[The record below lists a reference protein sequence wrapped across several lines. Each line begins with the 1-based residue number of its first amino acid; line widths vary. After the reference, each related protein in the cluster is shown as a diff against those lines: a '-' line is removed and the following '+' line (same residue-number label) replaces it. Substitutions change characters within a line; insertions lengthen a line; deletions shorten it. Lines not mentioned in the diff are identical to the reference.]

1 MAGLLEKITLKLDL
15 QGFEQIQGLGRT
27 FKKLETNAV
36 LSQRQ
41 IKGLRTAI
49 LGVGK
54 GASNTIGGLNAQVN
68 ALTRVREGARIGSRQ
83 FRLLTEEINRVNA
96 AITKANAS
104 MNRSSFGRKDLMQ
117 GLGGIA
123 GATAFGGPLPGATGL
138 IGGGISKALGGS
150 FLEGATGGIAAGF
163 ALKPVVEGI
172 GSATTYAAD
181 IDKAKI
187 ALKAATKV
195 QGDAAASAE
204 AYRLAVA
211 QADKA
216 VRDFNV
222 PQEVAIRG
230 MTRLSAAVIGT
241 GGNVHNAGLAFY
253 NVLAAIKGTA
263 GGAED
268 AKAAITALVQI
279 YSKGKVSAEEL
290 SGQLGERFPAAVVEF
305 QKANS
310 DIYKTT
316 ADLQKALKDGTV
328 GLAQLEKFLELL
340 GGKYVEVAKE
350 IGKSSQDAGARAR
363 VAFNDL
369 RIAVGK
375 TLQPVG
381 AEIQEVGILLMQDLL
396 PAAVNVA
403 KAFLGL
409 TKIVVPILKVI
420 GERIVSITQIVGILT
435 PVLGFMAFNAIASA
449 AGFSTMGLAIGKA
462 TKAMGLFIKAQ
473 AKSLVLALTNP
484 WILLATGIIAATIL
498 LKKFTG
504 EYDEMVDSLKAGTAS
519 DELFEKAIR
528 KRIKLEEKKLDL
540 EEKIR
545 KMESKEIS
553 STPRSLK
560 GLKDRLKETT
570 EAWDELG
577 AAMEAFASEGGST
590 DAIDKAMKKVYD
602 LLAGG
607 AGGGSPLQKFADS
620 LKDFKPAVEDAVVGA
635 FKGLE
640 DTIMDFVQTG
650 KLAFKDLAR
659 SIIAD
664 MARIAVRAAIVKP
677 LMNFMFPGL
686 FTAANGAAFA
696 GNKIVPYRKGGVVNS
711 PTMFKYGGS
720 QLGVMGEAGPEA
732 IMPLKRGKSGKLG
745 VEMHGRGGGG
755 VTNVNYT
762 GPTLNFNGDEY
773 VPKSAVGSIVN
784 AAANKGA
791 NMGETATMRS
801 LQNSRS
807 ARGRIGI
814 R

>member
-54 GASNTIGGLNAQVN
+54 GASNTIGGLNAQVD
-68 ALTRVREGARIGSRQ
+68 ALTKVREGARIGSRQ

-104 MNRSSFGRKDLMQ
+104 MNRSSFGRKDFMQ

-230 MTRLSAAVIGT
+230 MTRLSAAVIGA

-263 GGAED
+263 GGSED

-310 DIYKTT
+310 DIYKST

-420 GERIVSITQIVGILT
+420 GERIVSITQLVGILT

-498 LKKFTG
+498 IKKFTG

-519 DELFEKAIR
+519 DELFEQAIR
-528 KRIKLEEKKLDL
+528 KRVKLEEKKLKL
-540 EEKIR
+540 QERIR
-545 KMESKEIS
+545 KIESGEVS
-553 STPRSLK
+553 STPRGLK
-560 GLKDRLKETT
+560 GLKDRLAETT

-577 AAMEAFASEGGST
+577 AAMEAFVKGGST
-590 DAIDKAMKKVYD
+590 SEIEAAMKKVFD
-602 LLAGG
+602 SLQG

-650 KLAFKDLAR
+650 KLAFGDLAR

-686 FTAANGAAFA
+686 FAAKGAAFA
-696 GNKIVPYRKGGVVNS
+696 GNNIVPYRKGGVVSS

>member
-528 KRIKLEEKKLDL
+528 KRIKLEEKKLEL

-570 EAWDELG
+570 EAFDELG
-577 AAMEAFASEGGST
+577 AAMEAFVDGGST

-686 FTAANGAAFA
+686 FAAKGAAFA
-696 GNKIVPYRKGGVVNS
+696 GNNIVPYRKGGVVNS

>member
-1 MAGLLEKITLKLDL
+1 MAKVVEVVSLKLDL
-15 QGFEQIQGLGRT
+15 QGFAQLQGLGNK
-27 FKKLETNAV
+27 FKKLENP
-36 LSQRQ
+36 
-41 IKGLRTAI
+41 IKLTGQGVTRLKNEI
-49 LGVGK
+49 LGLGKVVPNTVGH
-54 GASNTIGGLNAQVN
+54 LNNQAD
-68 ALTRVREGARIGSRQ
+68 ALRRVRQDVEIGTQ
-83 FRLLTEEINRVNA
+83 EFRELTTEINRVNN

-104 MNRSSFGRKDLMQ
+104 MNKTKFGRKDMFQ
-117 GLGGIA
+117 GLGTVA
-123 GATAFGGPLPGATGL
+123 GATAFGGPLPGITGL
-138 IGGGISKALGGS
+138 IGGGISKLAG
-150 FLEGATGGIAAGF
+150 EGFAAGTLPGVAAGF
-163 ALKPVVEGI
+163 ALKPAVEAVSG
-172 GSATTYAAD
+172 ATTYAAD
-181 IDKAKI
+181 INKSKI
-187 ALKAATKV
+187 ALEGATKIE
-195 QGDAAASAE
+195 GDPAASME
-204 AYRLAVA
+204 AYKDALATAARVT
-211 QADKA
+211 KE
-216 VRDFNV
+216 FNV
-222 PQEVAIRG
+222 PQEIAIKG
-230 MTRLSAAVIGT
+230 MTRLSAAVIGA
-241 GGNVHNAGLAFY
+241 GGNVHNASLAFTS
-253 NVLAAIKGTA
+253 VIAAIKGTA
-263 GGAED
+263 GSSED

>member
-1 MAGLLEKITLKLDL
+1 MAGMLEKLTLKLDL
-15 QGFEQIQGLGRT
+15 KGFEQIQGLGRT
-27 FKKLETNAV
+27 FKKLETNAA

-49 LGVGK
+49 LGVSK
-54 GASNTIGGLNAQVN
+54 GANNTIGGLNAQVD

-83 FRLLTEEINRVNA
+83 FRLLTEEIIRVKT
-96 AITKANAS
+96 AIDSANSS
-104 MNRSSFGRKDLMQ
+104 MNKSKFGRKDLMQ
-117 GLGGIA
+117 GLTGIA
-123 GATAFGGPLPGATGL
+123 GATAFGGPLPGITGL
-138 IGGGISKALGGS
+138 IGGGISSALGGG
-150 FLEGATGGIAAGF
+150 FAAGATGGIAAGF
-163 ALKPVVEGI
+163 ALKPAVEGI

-195 QGDAAASAE
+195 QGDAEASAE
-204 AYRLAVA
+204 AYALAIA

-230 MTRLSAAVIGT
+230 MTRLSAAVIGA

-310 DIYKTT
+310 DIYAST

-328 GLAQLEKFLELL
+328 GLAQLEKFLTLL
-340 GGKYVEVAKE
+340 GGKYVDVAKE

-409 TKIVVPILKVI
+409 TKIVVPIIKFI
-420 GERIVSITQIVGILT
+420 GERIVGITDIIGILT
-435 PVLGFMAFNAIASA
+435 PALVFVGIKAFATGGAFA
-449 AGFSTMGLAIGKA
+449 TMGTAIGTA
-462 TKAMGLFIKAQ
+462 TLAMKGFIAAQ
-473 AKSLVLALTNP
+473 AKSLALAVVNP
-484 WILLATGIIAATIL
+484 WVLLASGIIAATIAL
-498 LKKFTG
+498 RRFTG
-504 EYDEMVDSLKAGTAS
+504 EYNEMFEKLKDGTAS
-519 DELFEKAIR
+519 EELFEKSIR
-528 KRIKLEEKKLDL
+528 KRIALEKEKLDL
-540 EEKIR
+540 QKQIKAMENLDDFTKDMLGFDALTTRLATVTKAYDDLGAVMEKFVKGGTAAEIR
-545 KMESKEIS
+545 KE
-553 STPRSLK
+553 LK
-560 GLKDRLKETT
+560 AIFDDLQ
-570 EAWDELG
+570 
-577 AAMEAFASEGGST
+577 GS
-590 DAIDKAMKKVYD
+590 
-602 LLAGG
+602 
-607 AGGGSPLQKFADS
+607 GGGSPLQKFADS

-640 DTIMDFVQTG
+640 DTIVNFVQTG

-686 FTAANGAAFA
+686 FAKGAAFA
-696 GNKIVPYRKGGVVNS
+696 GNKIVPYRKGGVVSS

-720 QLGVMGEAGPEA
+720 NLGVMGEAGPEA

-745 VEMHGRGGGG
+745 VEMHGRTGGT
-755 VTNVNYT
+755 TNVNYT

-807 ARGRIGI
+807 ARGRIGL

>member
-104 MNRSSFGRKDLMQ
+104 MNRSSFGRKDFMQ

-230 MTRLSAAVIGT
+230 MTRLSAAVIGA

-263 GGAED
+263 GGSED

-310 DIYKTT
+310 DIYKST

-420 GERIVSITQIVGILT
+420 GERIVSITQLVGILT

-498 LKKFTG
+498 IKKFTG

-519 DELFEKAIR
+519 DELFEQAIR
-528 KRIKLEEKKLDL
+528 KRVKLEEKKLKL
-540 EEKIR
+540 QERIR
-545 KMESKEIS
+545 KIESGEVS
-553 STPRSLK
+553 STPRGLK
-560 GLKDRLKETT
+560 GLKDRLAETT
-570 EAWDELG
+570 EAWNELG
-577 AAMEAFASEGGST
+577 AAMEAFVKGGST
-590 DAIDKAMKKVYD
+590 SEIEAAMKKVFD
-602 LLAGG
+602 SLQG

-635 FKGLE
+635 FQGLE

-650 KLAFKDLAR
+650 KLAFADLAR

-686 FTAANGAAFA
+686 FAAKGAAFA
-696 GNKIVPYRKGGVVNS
+696 GNNIVPYRKGGVVSS

>member
-15 QGFEQIQGLGRT
+15 QGFEQIQGLGRS

-54 GASNTIGGLNAQVN
+54 GASGTIGGLNAQVN
-68 ALTRVREGARIGSRQ
+68 ALTRVRESARIGSRQ
-83 FRLLTEEINRVNA
+83 FRLLTEEIIRVKT
-96 AITKANAS
+96 AIDSANAS
-104 MNRSSFGRKDLMQ
+104 MNKSKFGRKDFMQ
-117 GLGGIA
+117 GLGGVA
-123 GATAFGGPLPGATGL
+123 GATAFGGPLPGVTGL
-138 IGGGISKALGGS
+138 IGGGISKALGGG
-150 FLEGATGGIAAGF
+150 FAAGATGGIAAGF
-163 ALKPVVEGI
+163 ALKPAVESI

-195 QGDAAASAE
+195 QGDAEASAK
-204 AYRLAVA
+204 AYAMAVA

-363 VAFNDL
+363 VAWNDL

-381 AEIQEVGILLMQDLL
+381 AEIQEIGILLMQDLL
-396 PAAVNVA
+396 PAAVNVT

-409 TKIVVPILKVI
+409 AKLVVPIIKLI
-420 GERIVSITQIVGILT
+420 GENIVGITKTVAILT
-435 PVLGFMAFNAIASA
+435 PILGFMAFNAIAAA
-449 AGFSTMGLAIGKA
+449 AGFATMGAAIGKA
-462 TKAMGLFIKAQ
+462 TIAMKGFVAAQ

-498 LKKFTG
+498 IRKFTG
-504 EYDEMVDSLKAGTAS
+504 EYNEMVDSLKAGTAS
-519 DELFEKAIR
+519 DELFEEAIR
-528 KRIKLEEKKLDL
+528 KRVKLEEKKLKL
-540 EEKIR
+540 QEKIR
-545 KMESKEIS
+545 KIESGEIS
-553 STPRSLK
+553 STPRGLK

-570 EAWDELG
+570 EAWEELG
-577 AAMEAFASEGGST
+577 AAMEAFVKGGST

-602 LLAGG
+602 ALTGG
-607 AGGGSPLQKFADS
+607 DGGGSPLQKFANEG
-620 LKDFKPAVEDAVVGA
+620 FKITEQLQTAVVGA
-635 FKGLE
+635 FTKME
-640 DTIMDFVQTG
+640 DALMNFVMTG
-650 KLAFKDLAR
+650 KLEFGKFVQ
-659 SIIAD
+659 SILAD
-664 MARIAVRAAIVKP
+664 MVKIAIRAAITAP
-677 LMNFMFPGL
+677 LMRMFGFPVSLSANGNA
-686 FTAANGAAFA
+686 FAANG
-696 GNKIVPYRKGGVVNS
+696 IVPYRKGGVVDS

-720 QLGVMGEAGPEA
+720 KLGIMGEAGPEA

-745 VEMHGRGGGG
+745 VEMHGGRSGGG
-755 VTNVNYT
+755 TTTVNYT

-773 VPKSAVGSIVN
+773 VPRSAVGNIIN
-784 AAANKGA
+784 AAANEGA
-791 NMGETATMRS
+791 TRGQTATLRS
-801 LQNSRS
+801 LQNNRS
-807 ARGRIGI
+807 ARSRIGM
-814 R
+814 

>member
-49 LGVGK
+49 LGVGN
-54 GASNTIGGLNAQVN
+54 GAKNTVGGLNAQVT
-68 ALTRVREGARIGSRQ
+68 ALTRVRESARIGSRQ
-83 FRLLTEEINRVNA
+83 FRLLTEEIIRVKA
-96 AITKANAS
+96 AIDSANAS
-104 MNRSSFGRKDLMQ
+104 MNKSKFGRKDFMQ
-117 GLGGIA
+117 GLGGVA
-123 GATAFGGPLPGATGL
+123 GATAFGGPLPGVTGL
-138 IGGGISKALGGS
+138 IGGGISKALGGG
-150 FLEGATGGIAAGF
+150 FAAGATGGIAAGF
-163 ALKPVVEGI
+163 ALKPAVEGI

-195 QGDAAASAE
+195 QGDAEASAK
-204 AYRLAVA
+204 AYAMAVA

-363 VAFNDL
+363 VAWNDL

-381 AEIQEVGILLMQDLL
+381 AEIQEIGILLMQDLL
-396 PAAVNVA
+396 PAAVNVT

-409 TKIVVPILKVI
+409 AKLVVPIIKLI
-420 GERIVSITQIVGILT
+420 GENIVGITKTVAILT
-435 PVLGFMAFNAIASA
+435 PILGFMAFNAIAAA
-449 AGFSTMGLAIGKA
+449 AGFATMGAAIGKA
-462 TKAMGLFIKAQ
+462 TIAMKGFVAAQ

-484 WILLATGIIAATIL
+484 WILLASGIIAATIL
-498 LKKFTG
+498 IRKFTG

-519 DELFEKAIR
+519 DELFEQAIR
-528 KRIKLEEKKLDL
+528 KRVKLEEKKLEL
-540 EEKIR
+540 QERIR
-545 KMESKEIS
+545 KIESGEIS
-553 STPRSLK
+553 STPRGLK

-577 AAMEAFASEGGST
+577 AAMEAFVKGGST

-602 LLAGG
+602 ALTGG
-607 AGGGSPLQKFADS
+607 DGGSPLQKFAQEG
-620 LKDFKPAVEDAVVGA
+620 FKITEQLGNAFVGA
-635 FKGLE
+635 FTKME
-640 DTIMDFVQTG
+640 DAIVNFAQTG
-650 KLAFKDLAR
+650 KLEFGKFVQSVLADILKIAIR
-659 SIIAD
+659 ASITA
-664 MARIAVRAAIVKP
+664 P
-677 LMNFMFPGL
+677 LMRMMGIPVTL
-686 FTAANGAAFA
+686 SANGNAFGA
-696 GNKIVPYRKGGVVNS
+696 NGIVPYRKGGVVDS

-720 QLGVMGEAGPEA
+720 KLGIMGEAGPEA

-745 VEMHGRGGGG
+745 VEMRGGGG
-755 VTNVNYT
+755 GRATTVNYT

-773 VPKSAVGSIVN
+773 VPKSAVGSIIN
-784 AAANKGA
+784 SAANKGA
-791 NMGETATMRS
+791 AMGETKTMRS

-807 ARGRIGI
+807 SRSRIGI
-814 R
+814 